1 MFGISNIAVLVAA
14 ILMFTA
20 AFYGGGIIGKRL
32 TVKDYKSDP
41 NYMQLVKKCQ
51 LFLRFGGL
59 ASFISLAL
67 RYNGM

>member
-1 MFGISNIAVLVAA
+1 MSGISNIAVLVVA

-41 NYMQLVKKCQ
+41 SYGQLVKKCQ
-51 LFLRFGGL
+51 LFLHLGGL
-59 ASFISLAL
+59 ASFIVIAL